1 MSEENIIRHC
11 APTLASIKTA
21 NMFTCPFTS
30 RQEMLESI
38 RAFNRRFLKKGLRV
52 LPLRYRDGVG
62 LIYVYRPEK
71 LSRDLERDAAGRLL
85 KKCGY
90 AGCAAPACLR
100 HLMARLDAQ
109 ADFPHEIGL
118 FLGYPP
124 EDVDG
129 FMHKRCA
136 IKCAGY
142 WKVYHNEDEA
152 RALFARYKKCSALYM
167 KLWREGRS
175 IERLTVAV

>member
-1 MSEENIIRHC
+1 MSEETIIRHC

-21 NMFTCPFTS
+21 NMFTCPFAS

-38 RAFNRRFLKKGLRV
+38 RAFNRRFIKKGLRI
-52 LPLRYRDGVG
+52 LPLRYQDGLG

-71 LSRDLERDAAGRLL
+71 LSHDLQSSTAGCLL
-85 KKCGY
+85 KQCGY
-90 AGCAAPACLR
+90 TGCHANACLQ
-100 HLMARLDAQ
+100 HLMKRLNEQ
-109 ADFPHEIGL
+109 TDFPHEIGL

-129 FMHKRCA
+129 FMHKRCPH
-136 IKCAGY
+136 KCVGC
-142 WKVYHNEDEA
+142 WKVYHNEEA
-152 RALFARYKKCSALYM
+152 ARTLFARYKKCSQLYM